1 MASSTSVTSTS
12 TATQTLSNF
21 EKVKEFNDAFQNRSL
36 DKLTAAEFETEKDI
50 VQLCLSLIE
59 EEVQELKDAIAD
71 KDPVETRDA
80 LADILYVTYGMQYR
94 LGIRGDDD
102 FAIVHSSNMSKLC
115 VSEEEAQETV
125 AWYEREFAEGKKPYD
140 TPYYEKVPGLER
152 WVIKNRSTGKVLK
165 SINYTPVKWMD

>member
-1 MASSTSVTSTS
+1 MTEQSTQSMKS
-12 TATQTLSNF
+12 TLSNF
-21 EKVKEFNDAFQNRSL
+21 VKVKEFNDAFQNRTL
-36 DKLTAAEFETEKDI
+36 DKLTKTKYETEKDI
-50 VQLCLSLIE
+50 ISLCLSLIE

-94 LGIRGDDD
+94 LGIKGDDD

-115 VSEEEAQETV
+115 VSEEEARETV
-125 AWYEREFAEGKKPYD
+125 EWYEREFAEGKKPYD

-165 SINYTPVKWMD
+165 SINYTPVKWID